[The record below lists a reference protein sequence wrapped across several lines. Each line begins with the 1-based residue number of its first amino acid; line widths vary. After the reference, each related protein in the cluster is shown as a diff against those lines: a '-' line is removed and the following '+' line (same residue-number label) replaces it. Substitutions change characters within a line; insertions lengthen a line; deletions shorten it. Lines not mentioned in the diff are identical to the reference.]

1 MRDHALGIIL
11 RCTAM
16 PKIACGID
24 GMDWR
29 EISSLIEQTFK
40 NSGITIYVY
49 TSKDD
54 IDKLQKVKT
63 ITLEQEEV
71 LEIIESELR
80 EKCKEDERELATDFS
95 TEAKELCRPRVND
108 QFPKFREKLQ
118 SNRIINKAVSDFVI
132 QQNRHT
138 VQDIE
143 YLEKFL
149 DNFDFT
155 RSDLTD
161 DELFE
166 LVEIILQ
173 NNDVYSHHKFDIVR
187 TKYKFHLPLKKDAT
201 FKKQRPSKIPIHLRI
216 KLEKLMDELIQA
228 GIIREFIENN
238 DMNSWFVNP
247 VIILPKKDYVKLVI
261 DARYLNSIT
270 DTSNSSWPLE
280 PLNVLMTRITGTIFT
295 SSDLSSAY
303 NQVPLTEDTQ
313 KVTSF
318 IVGGRQ
324 YTYQV
329 GFYGLKPYPVSLAI

>member
-1 MRDHALGIIL
+1 M
-11 RCTAM
+11 
-16 PKIACGID
+16 
-24 GMDWR
+24 
-29 EISSLIEQTFK
+29 
-40 NSGITIYVY
+40 
-49 TSKDD
+49 
-54 IDKLQKVKT
+54 
-63 ITLEQEEV
+63 
-71 LEIIESELR
+71 LEIFESELI
-80 EKCKEDERELATDFS
+80 ENCKEDERELATDFS
-95 TEAKELCRPRVND
+95 TEAKELCRPKVND
-108 QFPKFREKLQ
+108 QFPKFRDKLQ

-132 QQNRHT
+132 KQYRNT
-138 VQDIE
+138 VQNIE
-143 YLEKFL
+143 YLERFL

-155 RSDLTD
+155 QSDLTD

-166 LVEIILQ
+166 LIEIILQ
-173 NNDVYSHHKFDIVR
+173 DNDVYSHHKYDIGR
-187 TKYKFHLPLKKDAT
+187 TKHMFHLPLKKDAT
-201 FKKQRPSKIPIHLRI
+201 FKKQRPSKIAIHLRD
-216 KLEKLMDELIQA
+216 KLERLMDELIQA
-228 GIIREFIENN
+228 GIIRELNEND
-238 DMNSWFVNP
+238 DMNSCFVNP

-329 GFYGLKPYPVSLAI
+329 GFYGLKPLPSFFSKLMRYAFGPLIKRKQAMTYIDDTLLQAKDKQEMFTMVK